1 MSYLLHKKLQ
11 YLKRW
16 EVGMT
21 LYVCADAD
29 LPALGRGRDVAQH
42 RNKVGVVPHSPHLP
56 IVY

>member
-1 MSYLLHKKLQ
+1 MSYLLHKKLFE
-11 YLKRW
+11 
-16 EVGMT
+16 EVGGGDDT
-21 LYVCADAD
+21 LLYVCADAD